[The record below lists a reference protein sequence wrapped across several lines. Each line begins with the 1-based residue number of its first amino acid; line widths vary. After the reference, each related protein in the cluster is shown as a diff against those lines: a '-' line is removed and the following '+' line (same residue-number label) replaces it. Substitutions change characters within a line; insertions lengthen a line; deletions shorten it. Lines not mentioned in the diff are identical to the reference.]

1 MLDFFNPLQF
11 SAIIS
16 PMLLIAI
23 INFSFMV
30 FVIFVQRRNTA
41 ATWAWVVAMAL
52 VPIGG
57 FVVYMI
63 VGQDSRKQKVFLHK
77 SEQDEELLA
86 EYQRL
91 GLGADEGEA
100 TYDNRVTLYHDGIT
114 KFDALLDD
122 IANAKDF
129 IFVQYYILR
138 GDAAGAQLIDALARR
153 AKDGLTVRLLIDG
166 MGCSATPK
174 DMYKPLLE
182 AGGQMAVFLPPVPV
196 RINFRNHRKIVVI
209 DGNVAYLGGSNIGVE
224 YLGMSERFGN
234 WKDSHMRLT
243 GSAVAPLTLRFI
255 MDWNFSAEKTLKRRL
270 FPKLRKH
277 RKFITDMKKSTTKM
291 TICDMEKALTFD
303 GHYFNPDST
312 EASPTGAKIK
322 IISSGPDTQ
331 YPYVLHEF
339 CRMIIEAKKSIYIQS
354 PYFVPDEALFTAL
367 RIAALSGVDVR
378 IMYPANPDHPFVY
391 WAGSSYVGELMCAGV
406 KGYEYTNGFIHSK
419 TIMIDSKICAIGTA
433 NMDVRS
439 FKINFETHAFI
450 DDVAITAELEK
461 TFRRDMDDCRH
472 LSLEG
477 YNKRRTMVKIKESI
491 SRLFSPLI

>member
-1 MLDFFNPLQF
+1 MLDFFNPLQLT
-11 SAIIS
+11 AIIS
-16 PMLLIAI
+16 PMLLIVV
-23 INFSFMV
+23 INFGFMV

-41 ATWAWVVAMAL
+41 ATWAWVVAIAL

-57 FVVYMI
+57 FIVYML
-63 VGQDSRKQKVFLHK
+63 VGQDSRKQKVFLQK
-77 SEQDEELLA
+77 SELDNALLA
-86 EYQRL
+86 EYQQMQL
-91 GLGADEGEA
+91 GISEGEA
-100 TYDNRVTLYHDGIT
+100 SHDNRVTLYHDGVT

-122 IANAKDF
+122 IANAKEF

-138 GDAAGAQLIDALARR
+138 GDAAGAELIEKLAER
-153 AKDGLTVRLLIDG
+153 AKEGIDVRLLIDG
-166 MGCSATPK
+166 MGCAATPK
-174 DMYKPLLE
+174 EMYKPLMD
-182 AGGQMAVFLPPVPV
+182 AGGQLALFLPPVPV

-209 DGNVAYLGGSNIGVE
+209 DGNAAYLGGSNIGVE
-224 YLGMSERFGN
+224 YLGQSERFGN

-255 MDWNFSAEKTLKRRL
+255 MDWNFSAEKTQKRRL
-270 FPKLRKH
+270 FPKFPKH
-277 RKFITDMKKSTTKM
+277 RRFITHMKKTVQP
-291 TICDMEKALTFD
+291 LTVKPE
-303 GHYFNPDST
+303 YFKRWSNAP
-312 EASPTGAKIK
+312 GAKMR
-322 IISSGPDTQ
+322 IISSGPDTP

-339 CRMIIEAKKSIYIQS
+339 CRMIIEAKESIYIQS
-354 PYFVPDEALFTAL
+354 PYFVPCEALFTAL

-406 KGYEYTNGFIHSK
+406 RGYEYTNGFIHSK

-472 LSLEG
+472 LTLEG
-477 YNKRRTMVKIKESI
+477 YNKRKTMVKIKESI

>member
-1 MLDFFNPLQF
+1 MLDFFNPWQL

-16 PMLLIAI
+16 PMLLIAV
-23 INFSFMV
+23 INFGFMI

-52 VPIGG
+52 IPIGG

-63 VGQDSRKQKVFLHK
+63 VGQDSRKQKVFLQK
-77 SEQDEELLA
+77 SEQDNALLA
-86 EYQRL
+86 EYQNL
-91 GLGADEGEA
+91 QLGANEGEA
-100 TYDNRVTLYHDGIT
+100 TNDNRVTLYHDGIT

-122 IANAKDF
+122 IASAKEF

-138 GDAAGAQLIDALARR
+138 GDSAGAQLIEKLAAR
-153 AKDGLTVRLLIDG
+153 AKEGITVRLLIDG

-174 DMYKPLLE
+174 EMYKPLLD

-209 DGNVAYLGGSNIGVE
+209 DGNLAYLGGSNIGVE
-224 YLGMSERFGN
+224 YLSKSERFGN

-270 FPKLRKH
+270 FPKLATH
-277 RKFITDMKKSTTKM
+277 RRFITEMKKTTKIMEMQPKYFKRWSEAGGAGAKM
-291 TICDMEKALTFD
+291 TIL
-303 GHYFNPDST
+303 
-312 EASPTGAKIK
+312 
-322 IISSGPDTQ
+322 SSGPDTP

-339 CRMIIEAKKSIYIQS
+339 CRMIIEAKKSVYIQS
-354 PYFVPDEALFTAL
+354 PYFVPCEALFTAL

-419 TIMIDSKICAIGTA
+419 TIMIDSKVCAIGTA

-461 TFRRDMDDCRH
+461 NFRRDMDDCRH
-472 LSLEG
+472 LTLDG

>member
-11 SAIIS
+11 HAIIS
-16 PMLLIAI
+16 PMLLIAF
-23 INFSFMV
+23 INFGFMV

-41 ATWAWVVAMAL
+41 ATWAWVVAIAL

-57 FVVYMI
+57 FIVYML
-63 VGQDSRKQKVFLHK
+63 VGQDSRKQKVFLQK
-77 SEQDEELLA
+77 SEQDNRLLA
-86 EYQRL
+86 EYQKL
-91 GLGADEGEA
+91 NLGANEGEA
-100 TYDNRVTLYHDGIT
+100 TDDNRVTLYHDGVT
-114 KFDALLDD
+114 KFDALLND
-122 IANAKDF
+122 IANAKEF

-138 GDAAGAQLIDALARR
+138 GDDAGAELITKLAER
-153 AKDGLTVRLLIDG
+153 AKEGIEVRLLIDG
-166 MGCSATPK
+166 MGCAATPK
-174 DMYKPLLE
+174 DMYNPLLD
-182 AGGQMAVFLPPVPV
+182 AGGKMAMFLPPVPV

-224 YLGMSERFGN
+224 YLGKSERFGN

-270 FPKLRKH
+270 FPKFPKH
-277 RKFITDMKKSTTKM
+277 RRFITRMKKTVGKI
-291 TICDMEKALTFD
+291 TIKPE
-303 GHYFNPDST
+303 YFKLWGNAP
-312 EASPTGAKIK
+312 GAKMR
-322 IISSGPDTQ
+322 IISSGPDTP

-339 CRMIIEAKKSIYIQS
+339 CRMIIEAKESIYIQS
-354 PYFVPDEALFTAL
+354 PYFVPCDALFTAL

-419 TIMIDSKICAIGTA
+419 TIMIDSKVCAIGTA

-472 LSLEG
+472 LTLEG
-477 YNKRRTMVKIKESI
+477 YNKRKTMVKIKESI